1 MNCLIISLGYSVAWT
16 VEGRSIIGAASTS
29 RIMPANHSKL
39 SGVAARVV
47 CGCAVLPLKGSRDNA
62 CRGPAPTAGDDEAD
76 IVDEVRVC
84 RGERGRAGRLD
95 V

>member
-1 MNCLIISLGYSVAWT
+1 M
-16 VEGRSIIGAASTS
+16 
-29 RIMPANHSKL
+29 
-39 SGVAARVV
+39 
-47 CGCAVLPLKGSRDNA
+47 LPLKSSRDNA

-84 RGERGRAGRLD
+84 VAVCADGWGVWD

>member
-1 MNCLIISLGYSVAWT
+1 MLDCRCRVASLL
-16 VEGRSIIGAASTS
+16 R
-29 RIMPANHSKL
+29 MPANHSKL

-47 CGCAVLPLKGSRDNA
+47 CGCSVLPLKSSRDNA

-84 RGERGRAGRLD
+84 VAVCADGRGVWD